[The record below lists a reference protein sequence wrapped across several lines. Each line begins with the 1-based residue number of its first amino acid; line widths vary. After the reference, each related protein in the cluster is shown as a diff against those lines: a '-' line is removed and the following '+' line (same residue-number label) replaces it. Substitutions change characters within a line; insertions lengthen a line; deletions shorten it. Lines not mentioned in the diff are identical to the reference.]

1 MQLRPDSA
9 NVVNAIGS
17 SGLATK
23 DRMRQ
28 GAELPLLLAC
38 MPIARFL
45 RDIPTV
51 LWQDTCVGTLA
62 RDTHR
67 LVHMLAQRGFSEEQ
81 AEAVVELISEIDT
94 EHLATKA
101 DIQLEVRGLEI
112 RLLKWAVPTLLGQV
126 AVFAAVVRWLLG

>member
-1 MQLRPDSA
+1 
-9 NVVNAIGS
+9 
-17 SGLATK
+17 
-23 DRMRQ
+23 
-28 GAELPLLLAC
+28 
-38 MPIARFL
+38 
-45 RDIPTV
+45 
-51 LWQDTCVGTLA
+51 
-62 RDTHR
+62 
-67 LVHMLAQRGFSEEQ
+67 MLAQRGFSEEQ